1 MEERQHIC
9 AFCGKLLQTTGGL
22 LLHMNKHTGQFP
34 FKCSICGK
42 GYNSNMLLKAHMDS
56 HMNVKVSIFSRKLS
70 HLLENNFAIGHTS
83 PWITLNPAYNEQIHW
98 QILARCKMVF
108 VVTGLTE
115 YWCWQESIV
124 VGCVPSTCADRTCFD
139 SHQMSATGGGHP
151 EVNKFEQVSS
161 DGHQMSQAGVPIQ

>member
-1 MEERQHIC
+1 MEEREHIC

-22 LLHMNKHTGQFP
+22 LLHMNKHTGQYP

-83 PWITLNPAYNEQIHW
+83 P
-98 QILARCKMVF
+98 
-108 VVTGLTE
+108 
-115 YWCWQESIV
+115 
-124 VGCVPSTCADRTCFD
+124 
-139 SHQMSATGGGHP
+139 
-151 EVNKFEQVSS
+151 
-161 DGHQMSQAGVPIQ
+161 